1 MRPQEKEGSRHKCLP
16 IPKLEEM
23 NGDPQK
29 EQGRIMGHQE
39 VLQDVEAGDHQGEAL
54 VHQGVDLA
62 HPGEVSDRQE
72 DLDHHMDHLEDLVLQ
87 EVDLDL
93 PALDLL
99 VDQEVLVHEALRLAG
114 IQAGVHRCRHLV

>member
-1 MRPQEKEGSRHKCLP
+1 MHLQEKEGSRHRCLL
-16 IPKLEEM
+16 IPNLEEM

-29 EQGRIMGHQE
+29 EQGRTMGHQE
-39 VLQDVEAGDHQGEAL
+39 VPQDVEAGDHQGEAL
-54 VHQGVDLA
+54 VHQEVGLV

-72 DLDHHMDHLEDLVLQ
+72 DLDLHMDHLEDLGLQ

-99 VDQEVLVHEALRLAG
+99 VDPEVLVHEALRPAG
-114 IQAGVHRCRHLV
+114 IQVGVHRCRHLV